1 MNLIRSICAALVAA
15 LLSYASFSP
24 APAEA
29 GRLRISHQWAAD
41 KDARDHSARVLAAE
55 AQKRAPGLTISI
67 HPDSS
72 LGIAPLDQYDAMLD
86 GRIEAA
92 IFPLF
97 YISPRIPELSVTLL
111 PGVPPT
117 IEHANMLKGTEFHRR
132 LQALAVKNGFHIVT
146 WWWLAGGLVSIDEGI
161 GGIDD
166 MKGVHIR
173 SGDKLFDL
181 MFARAGAVP
190 MTMPSTEIVE
200 EMRAGRLNIA
210 QASLETLL
218 SMNTQKVARSAVIG
232 GNALYISLHPLM
244 VSSKAWSALSDPERK
259 AIEAAAGIADLDFL
273 ASQTKIESQT
283 VAAFESAGVKTRE
296 MKFDEYEKWLRL
308 AQQTSWMAYRGQ
320 SPESAALIDAL
331 LTSLIQSKP
340 AK

>member
-1 MNLIRSICAALVAA
+1 M
-15 LLSYASFSP
+15 FSQ

-41 KDARDHSARVLAAE
+41 KDARDRSARVLAAE
-55 AQKRAPGLTISI
+55 AQKRAPGLAISI

-97 YISPRIPELSVTLL
+97 YIAPRIPELSVTLL
-111 PGVPPT
+111 PGVPAT
-117 IEHANMLKGTEFHRR
+117 IEHANLLKGSEFHKR
-132 LQALAVKNGFHIVT
+132 LRAVAEKNGFHIVT
-146 WWWLAGGLVSIDEGI
+146 WWWLAGGLVSIDDKI
-161 GGIDD
+161 GGVDD

-190 MTMPSTEIVE
+190 MTMPSTEIAD
-200 EMRAGRLNIA
+200 EMRSGRLNIA

-218 SMNTQKVARSAVIG
+218 SMNIQRVARTAVIG

-244 VSSKAWSALSDPERK
+244 VSTKAWSALSDAERK
-259 AIEAAAGIADLDFL
+259 AIEEAVDVADRDFI
-273 ASQTKIESQT
+273 ASQARIEAQS
-283 VAAFESAGVKTRE
+283 VAAFESAGVRTRA
-296 MKFDEYEKWLRL
+296 MLFDEYEKWLRL

-320 SPESAALIDAL
+320 SPESAGLIDAL

-340 AK
+340 K